1 MAEVQW
7 IRLMVG
13 MFDGN
18 SFKKIKRA
26 KIGGVPFRDKL
37 TAVWFELL
45 DLAGKS
51 NANGYL
57 IDNNEIPY
65 HSFEDIAT
73 MLDREEKEIELCMQF
88 FINERMVEIVDDVY
102 CLTNFT
108 RYQNQDG
115 LQKIRE
121 QTRKRVA
128 EHRERKRL
136 AQSNAECNVTVTLRN
151 AIEEE
156 KERDKEKESHSFVH
170 SLAHEEDVYI
180 DEKVKESGYE
190 GEDADAYRAEIR
202 EKLRLKYMTGNLGQ
216 GVVLMSEEQFSDLL
230 DKLTIDEI
238 EKYFAIVVECE
249 KTGKRFKK
257 KTHYQ
262 AILDMALRDRRV
274 ANKGGAKK
282 DA

>member
-26 KIGGVPFRDKL
+26 RIGGVPFRDKL
-37 TAVWFELL
+37 TSVWFELL

-51 NANGYL
+51 NSNGYL

-65 HSFEDIAT
+65 RSFEDIAT

-102 CLTNFT
+102 CLTNFM
-108 RYQNQDG
+108 RYQNQEG

-121 QTRKRVA
+121 QTRKRVS
-128 EHRERKRL
+128 EYRERKRL

-151 AIEEE
+151 ALEEE
-156 KERDKEKESHSFVH
+156 KEEEKDKEKEYHSFNRSCENAYIEKKV
-170 SLAHEEDVYI
+170 EES
-180 DEKVKESGYE
+180 ELK
-190 GEDADAYRAEIR
+190 GEDAEIYRKELQ
-202 EKLRLKYMTGNLGQ
+202 EGLKLKYIGGTLGQ
-216 GVVLMSEEQFSDLL
+216 GVLFMSDEQFNDLCE
-230 DKLTIDEI
+230 KLTIDELD
-238 EKYFAIVVECE
+238 KYCAIVVECE
-249 KTGKRFKK
+249 KNGKRYKRK
-257 KTHYQ
+257 SHYQ
-262 AILDMALRDRRV
+262 AILEM
-274 ANKGGAKK
+274 ANKDRGVTL
-282 DA
+282 

>member
-18 SFKKIKRA
+18 SFKRIKRA
-26 KIGGVPFRDKL
+26 KIGGVSYRDKL

-51 NANGYL
+51 NTNGYL

-65 HSFEDIAT
+65 RSFEDIAT

-102 CLTNFT
+102 CLTNFM
-108 RYQNQDG
+108 RYQNQEG

-121 QTRKRVA
+121 QTRKRVS
-128 EHRERKRL
+128 EYRERKRL
-136 AQSNAECNVTVTLRN
+136 AQRNAECNVTVTLRN

-156 KERDKEKESHSFVH
+156 KEEEKDKEKEIHSINRSCESAYIEKKV
-170 SLAHEEDVYI
+170 EES
-180 DEKVKESGYE
+180 ELE
-190 GEDADAYRAEIR
+190 GEDAEVYRKELQ
-202 EKLRLKYMTGNLGQ
+202 EGLKLKYIGGTLGQ
-216 GVVLMSEEQFSDLL
+216 GVLFMSDEQFNDLCE
-230 DKLTIDEI
+230 KLTIDELD
-238 EKYFAIVVECE
+238 KYCAIVVECE
-249 KTGKRFKK
+249 KNGKRYKRK
-257 KTHYQ
+257 SHYQ
-262 AILDMALRDRRV
+262 AILDMAQDDRKV
-274 ANKGGAKK
+274 TI
-282 DA
+282 

>member
-26 KIGGVPFRDKL
+26 RIGGVPFRDKL

-51 NANGYL
+51 NTNGYL

-65 HSFEDIAT
+65 RTFEDIAT

-102 CLTNFT
+102 CLTNFM

-128 EHRERKRL
+128 EYRERKRL
-136 AQSNAECNVTVTLRN
+136 AQGNADCNVTVTLRN
-151 AIEEE
+151 ALEEDIEEE
-156 KERDKEKESHSFVH
+156 KEKEEEFHSFIPV
-170 SLAHEEDVYI
+170 EDR
-180 DEKVKESGYE
+180 ES
-190 GEDADAYRAEIR
+190 A
-202 EKLRLKYMTGNLGQ
+202 KLNYLGGTLGQ
-216 GVVLMSEEQFSDLL
+216 GVVLLSDEQFDDLCDRL
-230 DKLTIDEI
+230 SYAELN
-238 EKYFAIVVECE
+238 KYISIVAECE
-249 KTGKRFKK
+249 KSGQKFKK

-262 AILDMALRDRRV
+262 AILDMVAKDRKV
-274 ANKGGAKK
+274 KK
-282 DA
+282 

>member
-18 SFKKIKRA
+18 SFKRIKRA
-26 KIGGVPFRDKL
+26 KIGGVSYRDKL

-51 NANGYL
+51 NTNGYL

-65 HSFEDIAT
+65 RSFEDIAT

-102 CLTNFT
+102 CLTNFM

-121 QTRKRVA
+121 QTRKRVS
-128 EHRERKRL
+128 EYRERKRL
-136 AQSNAECNVTVTLRN
+136 AQGNAKCNVTVTLRN
-151 AIEEE
+151 DIEEE
-156 KERDKEKESHSFVH
+156 KEKDKEKEFHSFNH
-170 SLAHEEDVYI
+170 SCVSDEEQYI
-180 DEKVKESGYE
+180 EDKVAISGFYGKDAVAYREEVKEGL
-190 GEDADAYRAEIR
+190 
-202 EKLRLKYMTGNLGQ
+202 KLKYMNGNLGQ
-216 GVVLMSEEQFSDLL
+216 GVVFMSDEQFSSLCDMLSL
-230 DKLTIDEI
+230 EEID
-238 EKYFAIVVECE
+238 KYFSIIVECE
-249 KTGKRFKK
+249 KNGKRYKK
-257 KTHYQ
+257 KSHYQ
-262 AILDMALRDRRV
+262 AIIDM
-274 ANKGGAKK
+274 AKK
-282 DA
+282 DRRI